1 MGVPLAGQNG
11 DVPSV
16 HAGNSHTLSS
26 FQIWH
31 WNHEIERCK
40 AYFLPTKRTILQT
53 VAVYLVLFSLISK
66 SIKTMHIKKIE
77 NTLHSTL
84 KSMLMH
90 TCISSNHAYGIS
102 IISHEA
108 WILYYHIC
116 LILPKSTWLLSH

>member
-40 AYFLPTKRTILQT
+40 AYFLPTKRTVLQT

-66 SIKTMHIKKIE
+66 SIKTMHIKKLKTLY
-77 NTLHSTL
+77 TLHSNQ
-84 KSMLMH
+84 
-90 TCISSNHAYGIS
+90 C
-102 IISHEA
+102 
-108 WILYYHIC
+108 
-116 LILPKSTWLLSH
+116 